1 MPDIQREL
9 DVERQVELW
18 SSFLDSYTATET
30 RAAVDVFLRGL
41 IGGPRRHDEA
51 A

>member
-1 MPDIQREL
+1 MPDMRREL

-18 SSFLDSYTATET
+18 SSFLDSYTSTET
-30 RAAVDVFLRGL
+30 RSVVDAFLRGL
-41 IGGPRRHDEA
+41 IGGPRRRGQA